1 MFFSPRRLVSLISQD
16 ITLLP
21 GDIISCGTSL
31 GPAPMKPGA
40 RIEVVIDG
48 IGTLTNVMG

>member
-1 MFFSPRRLVSLISQD
+1 MFFRPHRLVSLISQD
-16 ITLLP
+16 VTLLP

-40 RIEVVIDG
+40 RIEIVIDG
-48 IGTLTNVMG
+48 VGTLSNTMG